1 MGTFEEGFGAV
12 EAAAGSTAAEAGALA
27 KAAKRL
33 LKAAQ
38 DGNIGQLRRQSIRL
52 TELLAAVAEQVE
64 RAAASWPFAVDDERS
79 YLEQRFG
86 AELRAETGGEEPAAL
101 EELRSLD

>member
-1 MGTFEEGFGAV
+1 MATFEEGFGAV
-12 EAAAGSTAAEAGALA
+12 ETAADGAAQEAATLA
-27 KAAKRL
+27 KAAKQL

-38 DGNIGQLRRQSIRL
+38 DGNIAQLRRQSMRL
-52 TELLAAVAEQVE
+52 TELLDSVTDHVE
-64 RAAASWPFAVDDERS
+64 RAAASWPFAVEDEPA